1 MNKSTQREPTTEEMI
16 SYLRNHFRYF
26 TMNSWNKVRSYA
38 RNVKIYRLG
47 LTHEQESKAY
57 ELLDAQGT
65 FDSINEI
72 MHGFDERYNYQYQM
86 RFNGRSGGYIVLYQG
101 GTKPSGYQSHCTE
114 CGQLNFKKVLPTAET
129 QEDKLR
135 NYIRAHNLWTPQ
147 SYPGNPEV
155 IKLGLE
161 NRLVM
166 EIAMEIKT
174 EFQRTGIDYTSDNK
188 CGKCGAFARVNFVT
202 TDIRTYTQPG
212 KGMDEN
218 ADYEEWSDDHLKSR
232 YELIR
237 DFDMAVDDCT
247 QAFKELVDN
256 YRVVEKEV
264 PCMRIVKVLEPIAE
278 EAGL

>member
-1 MNKSTQREPTTEEMI
+1 MNKSTHREPTTEEMI

-57 ELLDAQGT
+57 ELLDAQGA
-65 FDSINEI
+65 FDTINQI
-72 MHGFDERYNYQYQM
+72 INDFAGKYGYQYQM
-86 RFNGRSGGYIVLYQG
+86 GFNGRSNGYIVLYQG
-101 GTKPSGYQSHCTE
+101 GERPSGYQSRCTE

-129 QEDKLR
+129 KEDKLR
-135 NYIRAHNLWTPQ
+135 NYIRSHNIWTPQ

-155 IKLGLE
+155 IKLGLG

-188 CGKCGAFARVNFVT
+188 CRRCGAPARVNFDTPHMQV
-202 TDIRTYTQPG
+202 YTQPG

-218 ADYEEWSDDHLKSR
+218 EDYEAWQDYTIKSR
-232 YELIR
+232 YQLVK
-237 DFDMAVDDCT
+237 DFDRAVDDCI
-247 QAFKELVDN
+247 QAFKELIDN
-256 YRVVEKEV
+256 SQVVEKEI
-264 PCMRIVKVLEPIAE
+264 PCTRKVKVLEPITK
-278 EAGL
+278 EARV